1 MDTEKVEPIQ
11 VSWLDQA
18 IAKGCLPD
26 SVLRAGIRW
35 QLKNRLRKLDQS
47 SEQGFQKRWIEQL
60 RQSPIA
66 IMTDAANEQHYEVPS
81 DFFCQVLGRHMKY
94 SSGNWAVEDADL
106 DASEEVMLRLTMQ
119 RAEIQDGHHILEL
132 GCGWGSL
139 SLEMARK
146 FPRSQITAVSNSST
160 QKTWIDQVAA
170 NEGLT
175 NLKVI
180 TANVDNFNAEAQ
192 YDRVVSVEMFEHLRN
207 YEKLFERISKW
218 LKADGKMFVHIFC
231 HREYS
236 YPFDPDPSSWMATYF
251 FSGGIMPSENLFR
264 YFDKHLHVT
273 KTWKVS
279 GLHYHRTCEA
289 WLARADA
296 RKESILKLFEK
307 TYGEHQAIKWFNYW
321 RVFFLACSE
330 LFRFNQGDEWYVC
343 HYLFEHSNEKSKI
356 LNPK

>member
-1 MDTEKVEPIQ
+1 MFYERMIEKG
-11 VSWLDQA
+11 W
-18 IAKGCLPD
+18 LPD
-26 SVLRAGIRW
+26 AALRAGIRW
-35 QLKNRLRKLDQS
+35 QLKNRLNKLDKS
-47 SEQGFQKRWIEQL
+47 AEQGFQKKWIEQL
-60 RQSPIA
+60 KQSPIA
-66 IMTDAANEQHYEVPS
+66 IMTDAANEQHYEVPT

-94 SSGNWAVEDADL
+94 SSGNWAVQDADL
-106 DASEEVMLRLTMQ
+106 DASEEAMLRLTMQ
-119 RAEIQDGHHILEL
+119 RAEIRDGQHILEL

-139 SLEMARK
+139 SLEMARRY
-146 FPRSQITAVSNSST
+146 PRSQITAVSNSHT
-160 QKTWIDQVAA
+160 QKTWIDRVAA

-175 NLKVI
+175 NLHVI
-180 TANVDNFNAEAQ
+180 TENIENFSPETQ
-192 YDRVVSVEMFEHLRN
+192 FDRVVSVEMFEHLRN

-264 YFDKHLHVT
+264 YFDKDLRVT

-289 WLARADA
+289 WLTRADA
-296 RKESILKLFEK
+296 RKESILKLF
-307 TYGEHQAIKWFNYW
+307 TQAYGAEHALKWFHYW

-343 HYLFEHSNEKSKI
+343 HYLFEKNDLTSNTEKFR
-356 LNPK
+356 